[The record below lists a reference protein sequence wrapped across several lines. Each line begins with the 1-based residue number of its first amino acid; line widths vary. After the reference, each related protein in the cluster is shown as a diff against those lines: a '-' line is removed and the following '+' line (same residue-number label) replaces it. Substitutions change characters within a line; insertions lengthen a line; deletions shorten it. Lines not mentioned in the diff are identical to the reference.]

1 MKKRDAVEPTPQA
14 GMIGGRKNDF
24 PVLKEAVECLASL
37 GVASEMRVVSAH
49 QTPDLAFEHA
59 RDSAL

>member
-24 PVLKEAVECLASL
+24 PVLKEAAECLSL
-37 GVASEMRVVSAH
+37 GVASEMRVISVH
-49 QTPDLAFEHA
+49 QTPDLAFEHP